1 MTTSNAL
8 DYEIKMLY
16 SKYNITKNI
25 VNNTPGTPITLTMPA
40 DHDVICTI
48 VITCKE
54 KFNKLTLKF
63 ADVRIVYRFNDTY
76 MYKINVPFRMSKAI
90 SPYAYINCKVC
101 ARMNIYMISYE
112 NLVMDSNVENRI
124 FAEYKKIN
132 SLPLGNFLAA
142 L

>member
-1 MTTSNAL
+1 MTTSTL

-16 SKYNITKNI
+16 SKYNITKNTI
-25 VNNTPGTPITLTMPA
+25 HNNPGTPITLTMPA
-40 DHDVICTI
+40 DCDIIYTI
-48 VITCKE
+48 VVVGKE

-76 MYKINVPFRMSKAI
+76 MYKINVPFRMSKTI
-90 SPYAYINCKVC
+90 SPYAYVSCKVS
-101 ARMNIYMISYE
+101 AFMNIYMISYD
-112 NLVMDSNVENRI
+112 NLVMDPCVENRI

-132 SLPLGNFLAA
+132 NLPLGNLSAA